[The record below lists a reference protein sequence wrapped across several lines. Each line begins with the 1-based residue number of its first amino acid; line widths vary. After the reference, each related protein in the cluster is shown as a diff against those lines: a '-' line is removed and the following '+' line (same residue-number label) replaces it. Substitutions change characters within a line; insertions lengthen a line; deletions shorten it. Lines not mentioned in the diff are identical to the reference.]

1 MKHNENILSTKR
13 STAEGQTSPANAP
26 HTSAKLRQYIS
37 RMLTIPDAQVDAE
50 ARRDAGGA
58 KVEVD
63 SLHGWML
70 SHVGVR
76 ASVRTPF
83 SRGQQLIDCLVA

>member
-1 MKHNENILSTKR
+1 L
-13 STAEGQTSPANAP
+13 
-26 HTSAKLRQYIS
+26 L
-37 RMLTIPDAQVDAE
+37 
-50 ARRDAGGA
+50 
-58 KVEVD
+58 
-63 SLHGWML
+63 GWML